1 MRRLREILR
10 DEYIG
15 AIAIGFLLAQA
26 IGGVIGVILQPLI
39 TYFQNRG
46 RRPSIFASQTNFNWP
61 ELILGVISIILHLLA
76 ALLLL
81 YWLYLKKSPEPVIA
95 PEAPPPDDDPEGP
108 HE

>member
-1 MRRLREILR
+1 MRRLRETLR

-26 IGGVIGVILQPLI
+26 IGGIIGVILQPLI

-61 ELILGVISIILHLLA
+61 ELILGVISIVLHLLA
-76 ALLLL
+76 ALLLF
-81 YWLYLKKSPEPVIA
+81 YWLYGKKAPEPVVA
-95 PEAPPPDDDPEGP
+95 TEAPGASNDSEGT

>member
-1 MRRLREILR
+1 MRRLRETLR

-26 IGGVIGVILQPLI
+26 IGGIIGVILQPLI

-61 ELILGVISIILHLLA
+61 ELILGVISIVLHLLA

-81 YWLYLKKSPEPVIA
+81 YWLYPKKSREPEVG
-95 PEAPPPDDDPEGP
+95 PPTPATTDESEGP